1 MFNRSSK
8 IALLQKVPLFKALS
22 QRQLREIARLAD
34 QIDVTAGTRLVT
46 TGEIGY
52 ELFVIVEGNATVRS
66 RGGRTVRLG
75 PGDSFG
81 EMSLIDRG
89 PRSATVEA
97 ASEMRL
103 LVVGSRD
110 FWRLLSAAPPL
121 VTKIMVTLSQ
131 RVREAEAA
139 VPG

>member
-8 IALLQKVPLFKALS
+8 IVLLQKVPLFKALS

-34 QIDVTAGTRLVT
+34 EVRVTAGTRLVT
-46 TGEIGY
+46 AGEIGY

-66 RGGRTVRLG
+66 RGGRTARLG

-89 PRSATVEA
+89 PRSATVDA
-97 ASEMRL
+97 ASDMRL
-103 LVVGSRD
+103 FVVESRD
-110 FWRLLSAAPPL
+110 FWRLLDAAPPL
-121 VTKIMVTLSQ
+121 ATKIMVTLSR
-131 RVREAEAA
+131 RVREAEASIS
-139 VPG
+139 V